1 MVKPALTKR
10 QKQLLEIIY
19 MHIKNTGYPPSFEE
33 MKESLGVVSNQ
44 SIIDLLNKLETKKA
58 IKRGADQARG
68 IAILPLGHTMLGKPA
83 LVPFLGIS
91 HAGSPISAIEISGEW
106 QELPGG
112 IARLQSEVFIIRVSG
127 DSMINAGIDQGD
139 SLLVESKKEFV
150 SGDIVLADIE
160 GETTIKR
167 FMSDDNPPYV
177 YLKPENP
184 NYPLIPFTDNMRLI
198 GKVMSVLKSGSWKGV
213 N

>member
-44 SIIDLLNKLETKKA
+44 SIIDLLNKLEAKKN
-58 IKRGADQARG
+58 IKRGVDQARG